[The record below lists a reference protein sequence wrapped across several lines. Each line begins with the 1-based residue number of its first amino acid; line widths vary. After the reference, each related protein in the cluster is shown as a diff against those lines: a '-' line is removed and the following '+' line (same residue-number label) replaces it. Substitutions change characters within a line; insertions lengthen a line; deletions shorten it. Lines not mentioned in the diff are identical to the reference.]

1 MKRTRRNTRVSLLG
15 ARCPACNMGVLTD
28 DGDGPFCAH
37 CLYTPEPRI
46 TLEAAVAKEEAI
58 AVAESRALRD
68 DHHPHHPHVPRKR
81 AA

>member
-1 MKRTRRNTRVSLLG
+1 MKRKKRRSAVSLLG

-37 CLYTPEPRI
+37 CLYTPAPRI
-46 TLEAAVAKEEAI
+46 TLEVAVARAEAI

-68 DHHPHHPHVPRKR
+68 DHHPHFPRKR

>member
-1 MKRTRRNTRVSLLG
+1 MKRRTRGNRVSLIG
-15 ARCPACNMGVLTD
+15 GRCPACNVGVLTE

-37 CLYTPEPRI
+37 CLYTPSPRI
-46 TLEAAVAKEEAI
+46 TMEAAVAKEEAI

-68 DHHPHHPHVPRKR
+68 DHNPHSPRFPRKR